1 MDRIVG
7 GLVVTGVAFALSTLH
22 LVGGWILPVGIV
34 FGVLPMV
41 GGLRRLIRDAEE
53 RRQRKFEALEG
64 RQTLE
69 IDRKN
74 SLEKTILRIAKERKG
89 VVTPARVV
97 LESDLQLAEAEKALQ
112 DLAARGYAEMRLKD
126 NGTIDYVFHDLM

>member
-1 MDRIVG
+1 MVG
-7 GLVVTGVAFALSTLH
+7 GVIIAGIAFTLSSLH
-22 LVGGWILPVGIV
+22 LVGGWIIPVGIV

-41 GGLRRLIRDAEE
+41 GGLRRAIRDAED

-69 IDRKN
+69 IDKKN
-74 SLEKTILRIAKERKG
+74 SLEKTILRIARERQG

-97 LESDLQLAEAEKALQ
+97 IESDAKLEDAEKALQ
-112 DLAARGYAEMRLKD
+112 DLSARGYAEMRVKD
-126 NGTIDYVFHDLM
+126 NGTIDYVFHDLA